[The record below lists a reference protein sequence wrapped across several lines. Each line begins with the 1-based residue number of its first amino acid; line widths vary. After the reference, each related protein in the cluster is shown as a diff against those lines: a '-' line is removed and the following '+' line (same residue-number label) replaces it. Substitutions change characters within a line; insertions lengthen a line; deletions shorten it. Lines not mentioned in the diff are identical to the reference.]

1 VGRDWKDQQSWAS
14 QWIDRIGELF
24 HINKRRVAAWREDPR
39 GEDFA
44 RLDAVLRA
52 KLQEFR
58 QACDEELEQEKLHPA
73 RKKALTSIVNHWDG
87 LLVFVDHPEVP
98 MDNSEAERTL
108 RGPAMGRKNYWGS
121 GAVWAGELAERCFS
135 LMATLSLAGLNV
147 RTWLTAYLTACAEN
161 GGRVPAFFEQ
171 LLPWNLTPEQQE
183 AFRQPLSGNDLPADV
198 RGLLNSL
205 QRSAS
210 PCGSTDSPAAEE
222 PSGLPPA
229 EEASGSPSPEEPS
242 DLPPP
247 EEASDLPPPEE
258 PSDLPPAEKTTSLL
272 LVALLVALLVLDSLL
287 LAPLPTAEQACLP
300 LGHQAVANSCPP
312 LPNAGRLTGA
322 ELGCGTVRS
331 YIDHHSGHGKIL
343 AHPNS
348 DLPQLDVE
356 NSAMLFARELHAH
369 ACRGPPAG
377 RLS

>member
-1 VGRDWKDQQSWAS
+1 
-14 QWIDRIGELF
+14 
-24 HINKRRVAAWREDPR
+24 
-39 GEDFA
+39 
-44 RLDAVLRA
+44 
-52 KLQEFR
+52 
-58 QACDEELEQEKLHPA
+58 
-73 RKKALTSIVNHWDG
+73 
-87 LLVFVDHPEVP
+87 VFVDHPEVP

-171 LLPWNLTPEQQE
+171 LLPWNLTPGQQE

-210 PCGSTDSPAAEE
+210 LCGSTHSPPPEEPSNLPAAEE
-222 PSGLPPA
+222 PSGLP
-229 EEASGSPSPEEPS
+229 SPEEPS
-242 DLPPP
+242 GSP
-247 EEASDLPPPEE
+247 SSEE
-258 PSDLPPAEKTTSLL
+258 PSGSPSSEKTTSLL
-272 LVALLVALLVLDSLL
+272 LVALLVLGSLP
-287 LAPLPTAEQACLP
+287 LAPLPTADQACLP
-300 LGHQAVANSCPP
+300 LGYQAVASSCPP
-312 LPNAGRLTGA
+312 LPNADRLTGA

-331 YIDHHSGHGKIL
+331 HIDYHSGHGKIL

-348 DLPQLDVE
+348 DLPQPDVKT
-356 NSAMLFARELHAH
+356 SAMLLARELHAR
-369 ACRGPPAG
+369 ACRGPPGG
-377 RLS
+377 RLLRGHLS

>member
-1 VGRDWKDQQSWAS
+1 
-14 QWIDRIGELF
+14 
-24 HINKRRVAAWREDPR
+24 
-39 GEDFA
+39 
-44 RLDAVLRA
+44 
-52 KLQEFR
+52 
-58 QACDEELEQEKLHPA
+58 
-73 RKKALTSIVNHWDG
+73 
-87 LLVFVDHPEVP
+87 
-98 MDNSEAERTL
+98 
-108 RGPAMGRKNYWGS
+108 
-121 GAVWAGELAERCFS
+121 
-135 LMATLSLAGLNV
+135 LNV

-183 AFRQPLSGNDLPADV
+183 VFRQPLSGNDLPADV

-229 EEASGSPSPEEPS
+229 EEASGSPS
-242 DLPPP
+242 
-247 EEASDLPPPEE
+247 PEE